1 MKYMRISA
9 FVLAMIMALS
19 FSACGNQ
26 NSQTADSVESKEVAS
41 AEEQTYAVGTYER
54 KAADNAASGEQDP
67 DAEVIR
73 FGSKSIFKG
82 IQIETD
88 ENGEIVCYESDG
100 ELQYKITDKRFGSYR
115 QFRNFVKSKSG
126 AKEVD
131 RLSQYFGERD
141 GELCFIIGSRN
152 RTIRDKS
159 QYYIDDASRMIV
171 NVIHTEECR
180 KKYKIAGSD
189 ITFVRKKGVWKLDS
203 LTVHKE

>member
-1 MKYMRISA
+1 MKYMRIFP
-9 FVLAMIMALS
+9 FVLAMLFALS
-19 FSACGNQ
+19 LCGCD
-26 NSQTADSVESKEVAS
+26 SQKKPADSAGSDAAGS
-41 AEEQTYAVGTYER
+41 AEEQQAYAVGTYER
-54 KAADNAASGEQDP
+54 KAADSAASDEPDP
-67 DAEVIR
+67 NAVVID

-100 ELQYKITDKRFGSYR
+100 ELQYKITDKRFCTYR
-115 QFRNFVKSKSG
+115 QFRNFVKKKAG

-152 RTIRDKS
+152 RSIRDKS
-159 QYYIDDASRMIV
+159 QYYIDDATRMIV

-180 KKYKIAGSD
+180 KKYKMAGSD
-189 ITFVRKKGVWKLDS
+189 IAFVRKKGVWKLDS
-203 LTVHKE
+203 LTIHME